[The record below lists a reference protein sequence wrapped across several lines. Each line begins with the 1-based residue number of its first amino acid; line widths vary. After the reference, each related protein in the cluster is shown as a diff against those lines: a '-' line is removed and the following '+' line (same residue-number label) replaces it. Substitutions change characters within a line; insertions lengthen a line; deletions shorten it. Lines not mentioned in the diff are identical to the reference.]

1 MTEGGTADQGPA
13 LGRVGAGEGRHVAQ
27 GEHGAWREEVGASR
41 KDTEGS
47 VRPQGAVRACL
58 GPFMSTAQPFGH
70 AQDGSRGL

>member
-41 KDTEGS
+41 KDTE
-47 VRPQGAVRACL
+47 VPAHPRAVERKGDMGKSYL
-58 GPFMSTAQPFGH
+58 
-70 AQDGSRGL
+70 